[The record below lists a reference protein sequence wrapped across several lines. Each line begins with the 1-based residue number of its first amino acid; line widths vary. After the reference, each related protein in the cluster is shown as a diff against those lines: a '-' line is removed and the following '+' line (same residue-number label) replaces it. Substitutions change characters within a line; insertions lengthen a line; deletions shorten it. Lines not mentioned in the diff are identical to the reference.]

1 MIIDRVALR
10 GFRSYTDSAFSFKDG
25 VNIIWGENA
34 RGKTNLLEGI
44 MLLSGAAS
52 WRTRKR
58 GDLIHFQREAA
69 AVEGSVEARGRSFDI
84 AIRMPLRG
92 KTAYTVNG
100 VAQKRQYDLSEYLRC
115 VLFCPDDLYLV
126 KGGPDKR
133 RRFMD
138 TALGQLRPRYAAI
151 LAEYQKLCEMKQF
164 ILKDGGSMTVLPEI
178 NDRMVYYGA
187 EIVHYRGAFLFELS
201 REAEIIHRNISKGY
215 EKLELRYKTVSS
227 VDDPSLPPER
237 LRDCLKAHMDSH
249 WEAEMQSRSLLS
261 GPHRDDIEICING
274 QPARAFASQ
283 GQARTAALSM
293 KFGERELFRLDSG
306 EYPVLLLDD
315 VLSEL
320 DEGRAAFVASEAVG
334 GQTIL
339 TCCTPPDLFPG
350 AHVIAIGGGSQ
361 TSAKEAPDL

>member
-201 REAEIIHRNISKGY
+201 RRPRSSTATSPRDMKNWSCGIKPCRRWTTPACRRSGCA
-215 EKLELRYKTVSS
+215 TVSKPIWTATGRPRCRAGRCFP
-227 VDDPSLPPER
+227 VPTGTI
-237 LRDCLKAHMDSH
+237 
-249 WEAEMQSRSLLS
+249 SRSVS
-261 GPHRDDIEICING
+261 T
-274 QPARAFASQ
+274 AS
-283 GQARTAALSM
+283 R
-293 KFGERELFRLDSG
+293 
-306 EYPVLLLDD
+306 PVP
-315 VLSEL
+315 SPPR
-320 DEGRAAFVASEAVG
+320 GRRG
-334 GQTIL
+334 RRH
-339 TCCTPPDLFPG
+339 FP
-350 AHVIAIGGGSQ
+350 
-361 TSAKEAPDL
+361 